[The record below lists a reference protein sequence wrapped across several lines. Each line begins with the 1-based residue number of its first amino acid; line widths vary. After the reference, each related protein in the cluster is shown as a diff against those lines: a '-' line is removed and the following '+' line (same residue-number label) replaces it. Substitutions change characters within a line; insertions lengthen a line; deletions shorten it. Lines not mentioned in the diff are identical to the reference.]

1 MLPLLER
8 TRPPRETPPA
18 EPKRSNE
25 FLLGLARP
33 AADTSQVTPLIQSLA
48 AELER
53 PRQLPAQVVNHLSG
67 TYGID
72 RDAIGPF
79 LVNELP
85 KLEDYEIDLALS
97 PVFTPTLNDQAVFAD
112 LLGQESVPATQWPAL
127 IQQLVA
133 RPTRAQ
139 LAANDGQVNAVP
151 LREVSLERY
160 VHRLRLDATIPDAL
174 FKLIAD
180 SAPAADR
187 PVLKAIA
194 RRAVWENDARRNILV
209 RYLTA
214 TADSDSYR
222 LADVVELL
230 KLAEIYQPADV
241 ASLLAQI
248 PHWQQVLRAEINEA
262 ASPKPFFNERVQEMH
277 GGERDRRR
285 QDEPRM
291 IAKENER
298 AFLDRLQQVLAE

>member
-1 MLPLLER
+1 MPRKLSNPFFGFKHLPGASRMELR
-8 TRPPRETPPA
+8 
-18 EPKRSNE
+18 
-25 FLLGLARP
+25 LGLAAP
-33 AADTSQVTPLIQSLA
+33 AADTCPVKPLIEALA

-53 PRQLPAQVVNHLSG
+53 PRPLSAQVVNHLSG

-72 RDAIGPF
+72 RDALGPF

-97 PVFTPTLNDQAVFAD
+97 PVFTPSLDDQAVFAE
-112 LLGQESVPATQWPAL
+112 LLGQASVPAAQWPAL
-127 IQQLVA
+127 IQELVA

-139 LAANDGQVNAVP
+139 LVTADGQTHAVP
-151 LREVSLERY
+151 LREVTLERF
-160 VHRLRLDATIPDAL
+160 VHRLRLDATIPETL
-174 FKLIAD
+174 FKLLQHLP
-180 SAPAADR
+180 PAADR
-187 PVLKAIA
+187 PLLKAIG
-194 RRAVWENDARRNILV
+194 RRAVWEHATRREILV
-209 RYLTA
+209 RYLTSA
-214 TADSDSYR
+214 TTSDNYR
-222 LADVVELL
+222 LTDAVELL

-248 PHWQQVLRAEINEA
+248 PHWQQVLCAEINEA
-262 ASPKPFFNERVQEMH
+262 ASPKPFFNERVQELH

-298 AFLDRLQQVLAE
+298 AFLDRLQQVLVG